1 MAIQVQKLLP
11 QAKVTRISSPSSAIV
26 VAKPTTEAAYS
37 FKGVS
42 EKVSVLGSLFQSIL
56 NLKQTSNKRRKTVLQ
71 RQKTKERE
79 DKLEAKKREPNSK
92 DTNDML
98 TAVPG
103 RSIIDSLIR
112 FGGFTLIGF
121 FAKQAT
127 LLLPKLEE
135 FGETIKPG
143 MRAFAIFADSLVGN
157 TIDFIDRGY
166 QAYDTVRGWV
176 KSIGGENFVDIFD
189 KFSGALNIFVQGT
202 VLAGLAGGFGGKD
215 TTLRGKTGEAL
226 QQGKTVFSGESALA
240 AKNKRR
246 VFGSIIERKATLAK
260 RRQTRRKLADRQRLF
275 RMRDLMLRKQENRDR
290 LEKAKIARENREI
303 AKKANKMGVGDSFR
317 KLTSRGFT
325 ADRALEE
332 SMDAMGMTTPKKKK
346 KTTIPKKPPK
356 TVRMGKVKY
365 AEMRGGDFVDFGLPG
380 KPTRRFTPQQAEGI
394 LHMFENPKDRYTKQ
408 IAYQAFDNPELYDV
422 EIRQNYRESV
432 KKRFRAAKLRRPDAP
447 RGALLSAS
455 AAKEAGKKGAKQ
467 ALRKGTRF
475 VPFIGPL
482 LDITISIISGDP
494 IDEAIVGTLGATL
507 GGFLGTAI
515 VGAGTFG
522 LGAVLGA
529 GIGSLVGDI
538 IARSLYDTA
547 KRMFFQKQKGFNE
560 GGQVGRSIRIPEA
573 SDRRREVRAPIV
585 PQPTIVGK
593 NVNVDFKKLYGEKG
607 LASLISSSRII
618 KNEQMFAGIF
628 GAIGG
633 AYVDMLLGQ
642 APDTDLA
649 SAIGR
654 AIGMMT
660 NEAYGKEVGD
670 SLARS
675 LKRTSASIFR
685 TLYGGAGQPVPEEVM
700 TELLNGNLG
709 DSYRGR
715 YGLPALPPTNT
726 IPGQQYGDSRDGGTR
741 SHAGVDF
748 DISGDEKFYSRIGG
762 KVVGIYFDKGGY
774 GHYVDIYNKALGVTE
789 RIAEGRQVLVKTG
802 DIINPGQP
810 VVQGES
816 ETGVI
821 HYEIRKGKSGPEGG
835 FSGTMNPLEFL
846 RGLNEYQGGPQ
857 SSIAPG
863 SYSKDIA
870 ALQQEASYESGIH
883 ERNLLMF
890 QQETVFVG

>member
-56 NLKQTSNKRRKTVLQ
+56 NLKQTSNKRKRAVLQ

-79 DKLEAKKREPNSK
+79 DKLEAKKREPKEK
-92 DTNDML
+92 DTKDML

-103 RSIIDSLIR
+103 RSVIDSLIR

-121 FAKQAT
+121 FAKQAAP
-127 LLLPKLEE
+127 LLPKLAE
-135 FGETIKPG
+135 FEGVIKPG
-143 MRAFAIFADSLVGN
+143 MRAFASFADSLVGN
-157 TIDFIDRGY
+157 TIGFIERGY

-176 KSIGGENFVDIFD
+176 KAIGGENFVEIFD

-215 TTLRGKTGEAL
+215 TSLKGKTGEAL
-226 QQGKTVFSGESALA
+226 QKGKTVFSGESALA

-246 VFGSIIERKATLAK
+246 VFGSVLARKSDLLK
-260 RRQTRRKLADRQRLF
+260 RRETRRKLADKKQIARARE
-275 RMRDLMLRKQENRDR
+275 LMLRKQENRDR
-290 LEKAKIARENREI
+290 LERAKIAREDREI
-303 AKKANKMGVGDSFR
+303 AKKAKKMGVGENFR
-317 KLTSRGFT
+317 RLTSQGFT
-325 ADRALEE
+325 ADRALDE
-332 SMDAMGMTTPKKKK
+332 SLDAMGLSRQKPKKRAA
-346 KTTIPKKPPK
+346 PRKPPK
-356 TVRMGKVKY
+356 TVRMGQVKY

-380 KPTRRFTPQQAEGI
+380 KPTKRFTPQQAEGI

-408 IAYQAFDNPELYDV
+408 IAYEAFDNPELYDV
-422 EIRQNYRESV
+422 DIRQNYRESV
-432 KKRFRAAKLRRPDAP
+432 KKRFKAAKLRKPDAP
-447 RGALLSAS
+447 RSSLLSAS
-455 AAKEAGKKGAKQ
+455 AAREAGKKGAKQ
-467 ALRKGTRF
+467 ALRRGTRF

-482 LDITISIISGDP
+482 LDITISMISGDP

-522 LGAVLGA
+522 LGAILGA

-538 IARSLYDTA
+538 VARSLYDAA
-547 KRMFFQKQKGFNE
+547 KGMFYKKQRGYNE
-560 GGQVGRSIRIPEA
+560 GGQVGRSIRLPEE

-585 PQPTIVGK
+585 PQPTIIGK
-593 NVNVDFKKLYGEKG
+593 NVNVDFEKLYGEKG
-607 LASLISSSRII
+607 LASLVSSSRII
-618 KNEQMFAGIF
+618 KSEQMFAGIF

-633 AYVDMLLGQ
+633 AYIDMLLGQ

-660 NEAYGKEVGD
+660 NEAYGKEVGA

-675 LKRTSASIFR
+675 LKRTAASIFR
-685 TLYGGAGQPVPEEVM
+685 SLYGGAGQPVPEDVM
-700 TELLNGNLG
+700 KELLSG
-709 DSYRGR
+709 DSDLGAPFAGQS
-715 YGLPALPPTNT
+715 GLPALPPTNT
-726 IPGQQYGDSRDGGTR
+726 IPGQQYGDSRDGGAR

-748 DISGDEKFYSRIGG
+748 DIRGNEKFYSRIGG
-762 KVVGIYFDKGGY
+762 KVIGIYFDKGGY

-789 RIAEGRQVLVKTG
+789 RIAEGKQVLVRTG

-821 HYEIRKGKSGPEGG
+821 HYEIRKGKSGPEGS
-835 FSGTMNPLEFL
+835 FSGTVNPLEFL
-846 RGLNEYQGGPQ
+846 RHLNDKQSQ

-863 SYSKDIA
+863 SYNKDIG
-870 ALQQEASYESGIH
+870 ALQQEASYESGVH